1 VGWIIPYKSAKKEDL
16 HLKIVFSTKLN
27 KERRSSLTMILAKF
41 FDLMKDC
48 QDFLTLEQELMRP
61 VAAEGCPFY

>member
-1 VGWIIPYKSAKKEDL
+1 
-16 HLKIVFSTKLN
+16 
-27 KERRSSLTMILAKF
+27 MILAKF